1 MQLLMKPINEER
13 AKTILG
19 WKYEQPYDFYDN
31 ELTAEALQEML
42 DGSYHALV
50 DEQNTVIGFFCT
62 GANAQVPRGHQ
73 FGVYTEDFIDMGVGM
88 HPNLVG
94 KGNGF
99 DFCAQ
104 VISCIRAESS
114 KPIRL
119 TVATFNKR
127 AIRLYEKLGFV
138 SENRFCTDS
147 AEFETMV
154 KKQIGKGPPV

>member
-1 MQLLMKPINEER
+1 MQLKIKPMTEER
-13 AKTILG
+13 ATDILG
-19 WKYEQPYDFYDN
+19 WKYEQPYNFYNN

-42 DGSYHALV
+42 DGSYYSLV
-50 DEQNTVIGFFCT
+50 DEQNALIGFFCT
-62 GANAQVPRGHQ
+62 GANAQVSIGHQ
-73 FGVYTEDFIDMGVGM
+73 FGAYTEDFIDMGVGM

-104 VISCIRAESS
+104 VISFIRAES
-114 KPIRL
+114 KDTPIRL

-127 AIRLYEKLGFV
+127 AIRLYEKLEFI
-138 SENRFCTDS
+138 SEKRFRTDS

-154 KKQIGKGPPV
+154 KK